1 MKNLKKLVKILTF
14 FCVLVGCVVLWRDSL
29 KLLKTATEL
38 CIINDNIAVY
48 NEQYYKTDDMTK
60 HAKELYKEREE
71 KFYNSDDIVVRIY
84 SNSYGFIKL
93 FFIVV
98 ALAFVVLMPIVLVWN
113 IICFTCKKQIK
124 KMMLQQK
131 RIEQEKLARIQKRKE
146 SAQKAEEEYNELLK
160 IILTN
165 DKKAV

>member
-1 MKNLKKLVKILTF
+1 MNDLKKVVKILTF
-14 FCVLVGCVVLWRDSL
+14 FCVLVGCLVLWRDSL

-48 NEQYYKTDDMTK
+48 NEQYRKTDVMTAEVK
-60 HAKELYKEREE
+60 KLFEEREE

-84 SNSYGFIKL
+84 SNSCSFLKL
-93 FFIVV
+93 FFIIVS
-98 ALAFVVLMPIVLVWN
+98 LGLVVLMPIVLVWN